1 LRIDRNPDQ
10 THLPQKDYD
19 PVSKTFVERTTQA
32 KPMEKFASH
41 ATVDE
46 VFKKLTGKDS
56 ASSFKPYAVMLKKA
70 GIIKKAEELKAF
82 INEMKFQGRSVDDV
96 RHALKERFNQQVV
109 DKMTNVSEAAM
120 RKRYPKLD
128 WSDSAKALNEAKH
141 QELSRLTEGLNGADK
156 GKFAEKWYKEV
167 YGVGAD
173 GQVKIPK
180 AEMDRLGLD
189 FEKGRVP
196 DFVQGDK
203 IKEIKAIKDKITPG
217 SRDQKQ
223 FDDIIKVSENPGG
236 IEVTLNDGT
245 RRTVDK
251 VSYVFTDPQGV
262 KANSKWM
269 VKQLQEHD
277 KLSFEVF
284 NKSGE
289 RMIIDNQNVGSWIK
303 NLDGWL

>member
-1 LRIDRNPDQ
+1 
-10 THLPQKDYD
+10 
-19 PVSKTFVERTTQA
+19 
-32 KPMEKFASH
+32 
-41 ATVDE
+41 
-46 VFKKLTGKDS
+46 
-56 ASSFKPYAVMLKKA
+56 
-70 GIIKKAEELKAF
+70 
-82 INEMKFQGRSVDDV
+82 
-96 RHALKERFNQQVV
+96 
-109 DKMTNVSEAAM
+109 
-120 RKRYPKLD
+120 
-128 WSDSAKALNEAKH
+128 
-141 QELSRLTEGLNGADK
+141 LTEGLNGADK

-223 FDDIIKVSENPGG
+223 FDDIIKAAERDGG
-236 IEVTLNDGT
+236 IEVALNDGT

-251 VSYVFTDPQGV
+251 VSYVFTDPRGV
-262 KANSKWM
+262 KANAQWM
-269 VKQLQEHD
+269 AQQLKGRP

-284 NKSGE
+284 NTKGE
-289 RMIIDNQNVGSWIK
+289 RMIIDNQNVRSWM
-303 NLDGWL
+303 NDLDSWLGK